1 MKLLIREQDQAI
13 RLSHLPSFLSSD
25 WSIEAINHLDSD
37 LWFRQLQ
44 TVDAVISMQWTDPG
58 IPCDNLK
65 LLQLPGAG
73 LDALDLQTIPVH
85 TSVCNVFE
93 HEIPIAE
100 FVIAAILQWVTHLN
114 TLDRNMRQNNWSGS
128 HLFGPTHEELYG
140 KTIGI
145 LGYGHIGKEVAKRIK
160 PFGVRVIGCGPREPA
175 SGEKPD
181 TFYLI
186 DQLDAVLELSDF
198 ILVSTP
204 LTEETE
210 GLISKS
216 EFKKM
221 KNTAVII
228 NVARGSIIN
237 EEALYRA
244 CKEKQIGGAV
254 IDTWYQYPQYI
265 SEQIPPSRYN
275 FNGLDN
281 VIMSPHASTWTDSLI
296 YRRTKLIAENLNR
309 LARGEPLL
317 NVVKHC
323 AKIK

>member
-1 MKLLIREQDQAI
+1 MLKNIGKFIFMIELGLKYIGIFEKTFFNQCISLKPAYKKLSIDRQNYANAVLE
-13 RLSHLPSFLSSD
+13 FLN
-25 WSIEAINHLDSD
+25 IE
-37 LWFRQLQ
+37 
-44 TVDAVISMQWTDPG
+44 VKVIG
-58 IPCDNLK
+58 
-65 LLQLPGAG
+65 
-73 LDALDLQTIPVH
+73 TIPTKDKILYAMNHRSLLDILVMENIFSAH
-85 TSVCNVFE
+85 NKSGTW
-93 HEIPIAE
+93 IAKQE
-100 FVIAAILQWVTHLN
+100 
-114 TLDRNMRQNNWSGS
+114 
-128 HLFGPTHEELYG
+128 LFDSWLYG
-140 KTIGI
+140 KFF
-145 LGYGHIGKEVAKRIK
+145 R
-160 PFGVRVIGCGPREPA
+160 A
-175 SGEKPD
+175 SGCMSVDLNNGK
-181 TFYLI
+181 
-186 DQLDAVLELSDF
+186 
-198 ILVSTP
+198 
-204 LTEETE
+204 
-210 GLISKS
+210 GLLKF
-216 EFKKM
+216 FKKM

-254 IDTWYQYPQYI
+254 IDTWYQYPQDI